1 MVPGLELASIIKM
14 AVSKVSGDEK
24 LAEVV
29 RNFPILYNKESKDFK
44 DKKKKDLVWNDIAKE
59 VGFSSGKRKE

>member
-1 MVPGLELASIIKM
+1 M